1 MFRASDSFLSQNNQI
16 RERGHM
22 DQQETHEK
30 ILNDLDDLNDAEST
44 NDTQKLVD
52 TLSDRYDVPRNVV
65 RKLIAEWS
73 AGKGGV

>member
-1 MFRASDSFLSQNNQI
+1 
-16 RERGHM
+16 M

-52 TLSDRYDVPRNVV
+52 TLSNRYDVPRNVV

-73 AGKGGV
+73 AGKGSV